1 MMDRMRYTASAR
13 LGVWDTVGTNTQE
26 LLEKLKQL
34 LQENSNGLIETETL
48 ELRAGDDAGRAAV
61 IAICDKVAGRGNPT
75 LIDPLFEAAVMA
87 GPAMDP
93 AFSPSEIIEAARE
106 LFSLPYDY
114 DPDDPPFRCALPADL
129 QGLCSPE
136 EDLFEAGFRQNFGA
150 RCAIRLQRQVLIPE
164 LAGNCGPHLA
174 NSRVDFVLH
183 AGCLRW
189 VFEVDGEQHA
199 APVQAA
205 NDRAR
210 DQALIAKGWS
220 VFRVPASDARL
231 QMAAWAK
238 QFVERLPEN
247 ELAQLKQLQARCV
260 RDAIAKSAVHR
271 MALKYIIEPTAVQR
285 CLRGIIRLFANGV
298 LAAHGSPVIL
308 VIEEDLGV
316 TATAVSMLLTMW
328 QHLHVL
334 APQTPAPPQIVL
346 DVIGGEAP
354 PENALHGNLA
364 VRQPSVPEGPY
375 DIIMS
380 HGFFAEAGCR
390 GRVEQ
395 RLFPIRP
402 ANFVSLR
409 KAIGA
414 VTERALQWCQALDYD
429 LENLENAL
437 AVREG
442 EEPREIPVLQ
452 SDALQYFL
460 RLVFR
465 KQEFWDG
472 QLRVV
477 ARLLQRKP
485 AVVLLPTGG
494 GKSLTYQ
501 LSGLLL
507 PGMTIVIDPLVSLM
521 ADQVENLTVAGI
533 DMVNYVSGPQ
543 EREEKEAVMADMEA
557 GRLAFI
563 FVAPERLQM
572 KEFRDR
578 LRSVV
583 ARFPVSLAV
592 IDEAHCVSEWG
603 HSFRPAYL
611 HLARNLEKYCS
622 DDGALV
628 PTLVGLTGT
637 ASFAVLTDI
646 QMEMRITDE
655 IAVIL
660 PKSFD
665 RKELRFLVRK
675 VPMRGKL
682 AELKSFRNVRLPQML
697 GGNEQTFYLLRGPRT
712 NSGIVFCPH
721 VNGSLGIVS
730 VAGTL
735 GHDNIFG
742 GSTPKTF
749 ERDTHRWNLH
759 KRRVQQEF
767 KRNLVQELVATK
779 SFGMGI
785 DKPNIRY
792 TIHYAVPESVE
803 AFYQEAG
810 RAGRNGIAN
819 YALCTIIYSDDN
831 WETAIQI
838 LDEPDHVAGAAR
850 LKAVAW
856 NDLGDLLHQLWFLF
870 NTYRGH
876 EQEKRDTMDFWRTNV
891 APRLRGLPLGA
902 TTSVG
907 VSFRSDAERE
917 TLERSIFRLMLLGV
931 VQDYTI
937 NWGAKGIE
945 AFVENRSPDQIRGS
959 LEQYL
964 RQYKFK
970 EFAETAVRA
979 VPVATIEA
987 ALGEGIGVLVD
998 FVYGH
1003 IVAKRKQALRTMGEL
1018 CRNFE
1023 SDAEFREALLNY
1035 LQESEFSETLR
1046 TWMRLS
1052 FDAIGLESIHAL
1064 MDELTELEQVKRL
1077 VGTARR
1083 MLDED
1088 PGNNAFRYLS
1098 LLARAGSAAESDS
1111 SVLQEARSLA
1121 SQVDRGRELF
1131 ADADASLFAM
1141 VEMVMKRRPAVA
1153 ARVGDTFMRS
1163 AGTPGLARLVLA
1175 APGPVRELLLE
1186 QCAVLLLAGVVA
1198 ALRDCEFY

>member
-1 MMDRMRYTASAR
+1 MNDRMRYTASAR
-13 LGVWDTVGTNTQE
+13 LGVWDTTETVSRAQ
-26 LLEKLKQL
+26 LEDLKQL
-34 LQENSNGLIETETL
+34 LQENSNGLIGTETL
-48 ELRAGDDAGRAAV
+48 ELRAGQDAGLAAV
-61 IAICDKVAGRGNPT
+61 YAICDKVAGRGNPT
-75 LIDPLFEAAVMA
+75 LIDRAFEDAVMA
-87 GPAMDP
+87 GGGIGAGPVD
-93 AFSPSEIIEAARE
+93 STVKAARE
-106 LFSLPYDY
+106 LFCLTYDL
-114 DPDDPPFRCALPADL
+114 DAGALPAKCALAADL
-129 QGLCSPE
+129 QALCSPE
-136 EDLFEAGFRQNFGA
+136 EDLFEAKFLQIFGA
-150 RCAIRLQRQVLIPE
+150 KCAMRLQRQVLIRE
-164 LAGNCGPHLA
+164 LAANCGDHLA

-189 VFEVDGEQHA
+189 VFEIDGEQHDA
-199 APVQAA
+199 SVQAA
-205 NDRAR
+205 NDEAR
-210 DQALIAKGWS
+210 DQALITNGWC
-220 VFRVPASDARL
+220 VFRLQASAVRRGL
-231 QMAAWAK
+231 AAW
-238 QFVERLPEN
+238 ERTFRAQLQEN
-247 ELAQLKQLQARCV
+247 ELRELKQLMARSG
-260 RDAIAKSAVHR
+260 RDAIASSAVHAVAR
-271 MALKYIIEPTAVQR
+271 RCIIEPAAVQR
-285 CLRGIIRLFANGV
+285 CLRGLIQLFANGI
-298 LAAHGSPVIL
+298 LAAHGVPRIL

-316 TATAVSMLLTMW
+316 TATAFSIFLTMW
-328 QHLHVL
+328 QHLHAL
-334 APQTPAPPQIVL
+334 APQTPGPPEIVL
-346 DVIGGEAP
+346 DVIGGEALP
-354 PENALHGNLA
+354 GSALHGNLK
-364 VRQPSVPEGPY
+364 VRQLSVPEGPY
-375 DIIMS
+375 DIIIS
-380 HGFFAEAGCR
+380 HGFFAEAGYR

-395 RLFPIRP
+395 SLFPIRP

-409 KAIGA
+409 KAIGG
-414 VTERALQWCQALDYD
+414 VTERALQWCEALSYD
-429 LENLENAL
+429 LEGLENAL

-452 SDALQYFL
+452 SSALVYFL
-460 RLVFR
+460 RLIFR
-465 KQEFWDG
+465 KEEFWDG

-507 PGMTIVIDPLVSLM
+507 PGMTIVIDPLISLM
-521 ADQVENLTVAGI
+521 ADQVENLSAAAI
-533 DMVNYVSGPQ
+533 DMVNYVASPQ
-543 EREEKEAVMADMEA
+543 EPGERDAVYGEMEA

-563 FVAPERLQM
+563 FVAPERLQIQ
-572 KEFRDR
+572 EFRDR

-603 HSFRPAYL
+603 HAFRPSYL

-622 DDGALV
+622 DDGERV

-637 ASFAVLTDI
+637 ASFSVLTDI
-646 QMEMRITDE
+646 QMEMGITDE

-665 RKELRFLVRK
+665 RKELSFLVRK
-675 VPMRGKL
+675 VSMDAKP
-682 AELKSFRNVRLPQML
+682 AELRSFRNVRLPQML
-697 GGNEQTFYLLRGPRT
+697 GGNEQTFFLLRGPRT
-712 NSGIVFCPH
+712 NCGIVFCPH
-721 VNGSLGIVS
+721 VNGPLGIVA
-730 VAGTL
+730 VAAAL

-831 WETAIQI
+831 WETAMQI

-850 LKAVAW
+850 LEAVAW
-856 NDLGDLLHQLWFLF
+856 NDLGDLLHQLRFLF

-1175 APGPVRELLLE
+1175 APGPVRELLLW